1 MDSVITISE
10 MKDVII
16 LHPRMGGYGYM
27 LQINGDWGQI
37 AQFKRL
43 CKEINERMSI
53 DPDAPFTLIDKN
65 RTDES
70 FTTEFM
76 GGSNNENAVVTVSRE
91 IAKEMKLPMV
101 II

>member
-16 LHPRMGGYGYM
+16 LHPRLGGYGYM

-43 CKEINERMSI
+43 CKEINERVSI
-53 DPDAPFTLIDKN
+53 DPDLSFTFVDKK
-65 RTDES
+65 RDDES

-76 GGSNNENAVVTVSRE
+76 GSVDPKSVVISVSLE
-91 IAKEMKLPMV
+91 IARTMKLPLV